1 MPHTDSIL
9 HGRYAVVS
17 CHVERPLD
25 DEVWRR
31 FSELQRRRPG
41 GFAIAALIRPPANGE
56 DEAVWLE
63 RAREAE
69 QLGPFGLHTH
79 WTAPEHARPTGGDP
93 AALVREQGEWLRS
106 AGLDAQLFCGGGWY
120 FDADV
125 ARAVADLGYAD
136 CTATSFRPGYLEDGA
151 AHLQLD
157 EATWLELDDGR
168 RLLELPTT
176 HSIGMLVRGAL
187 GPFRRQVVH
196 AYFHDTDLLDRRR
209 AIGLRAGLAFLGL
222 KRTVTDLRELQRGL
236 RPANTMS
243 FAKSRAGNG
252 TSRPATKWRRGSSKS
267 RSRWRTSAAE
277 NICRCVGS
285 LSGGRPNR
293 NDSLL
298 LSRYAFGTDATNV
311 PEGRSTRP
319 TSAISWFG
327 SRKCS
332 SSSPATTTSK
342 LRSGMSSGWSRSAQ
356 RVSIPRRAASARA
369 S

>member
-79 WTAPEHARPTGGDP
+79 WTAPDHARPTGGDP

-106 AGLDAQLFCGGGWY
+106 VGLDAQLFCGGGWY
-120 FDADV
+120 LDADV

-151 AHLQLD
+151 AHLQLE

-168 RLLELPTT
+168 RVLELPTT
-176 HSIGMLVRGAL
+176 HSIGMLVRGVL
-187 GPFRRQVVH
+187 GRPLGRQVVH

-209 AIGLRAGLAFLGL
+209 AFALRAGLAFLGL

-243 FAKSRAGNG
+243 FANSRA
-252 TSRPATKWRRGSSKS
+252 
-267 RSRWRTSAAE
+267 
-277 NICRCVGS
+277 
-285 LSGGRPNR
+285 
-293 NDSLL
+293 
-298 LSRYAFGTDATNV
+298 
-311 PEGRSTRP
+311 
-319 TSAISWFG
+319 
-327 SRKCS
+327 
-332 SSSPATTTSK
+332 
-342 LRSGMSSGWSRSAQ
+342 
-356 RVSIPRRAASARA
+356 
-369 S
+369 

>member
-31 FSELQRRRPG
+31 FSELQRRRPS

-106 AGLDAQLFCGGGWY
+106 VGLDAQLFCGGVGI
-120 FDADV
+120 
-125 ARAVADLGYAD
+125 
-136 CTATSFRPGYLEDGA
+136 SPP
-151 AHLQLD
+151 
-157 EATWLELDDGR
+157 TWLELDDGR
-168 RLLELPTT
+168 RVLELPTT
-176 HSIGMLVRGAL
+176 HSIGMLVRGVL
-187 GPFRRQVVH
+187 GRPLGRQVVH

-209 AIGLRAGLAFLGL
+209 AFALRAGLAFLGL

-236 RPANTMS
+236 
-243 FAKSRAGNG
+243 
-252 TSRPATKWRRGSSKS
+252 
-267 RSRWRTSAAE
+267 
-277 NICRCVGS
+277 
-285 LSGGRPNR
+285 
-293 NDSLL
+293 
-298 LSRYAFGTDATNV
+298 
-311 PEGRSTRP
+311 
-319 TSAISWFG
+319 
-327 SRKCS
+327 
-332 SSSPATTTSK
+332 
-342 LRSGMSSGWSRSAQ
+342 
-356 RVSIPRRAASARA
+356 
-369 S
+369 